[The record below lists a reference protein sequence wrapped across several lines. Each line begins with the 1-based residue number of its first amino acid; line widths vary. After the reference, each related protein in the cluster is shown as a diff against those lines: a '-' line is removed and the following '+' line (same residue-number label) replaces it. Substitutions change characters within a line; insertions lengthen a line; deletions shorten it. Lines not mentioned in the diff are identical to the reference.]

1 MKQTLLGILLT
12 FTVSLF
18 SQSDELL
25 HFRVIN
31 SSNKQEISFAK
42 IANRTENSQFLCDE
56 KGDVFITVSD
66 SSIIKISAIGF
77 HDYYYFHKADQ
88 MISSLTI
95 PLIQKVYELEEFTM
109 SPYPTVALFKH
120 AFEKLD
126 IEDTSAMIASLFPF
140 GMIKPIVVNDLINAQ
155 DAVSVSFTSPISGIY
170 NMFSQRAKSTK
181 KLKQL
186 KRLDHYNLKV
196 YKRYNPTIVE
206 RITGVS
212 EPTKL
217 AELMAFC
224 KPSDNYILAATDYEI
239 AVFILNC
246 YERFLISEE

>member
-1 MKQTLLGILLT
+1 MKQILLGVLLL
-12 FTVSLF
+12 FTISLF
-18 SQSDELL
+18 AQSDELI

-31 SSNKQEISFAK
+31 STDKQEISFAK
-42 IANRTENSQFLCDE
+42 IADRTENSQFLCDE
-56 KGDVFITVSD
+56 KGDAFITISD

-95 PLIQKVYELEEFTM
+95 PLIPKVYELEEYTM
-109 SPYPTVALFKH
+109 APYPTVALFKH
-120 AFEKLD
+120 AFENLY
-126 IEDTSAMIASLFPF
+126 IEDTSAMIANLFPF
-140 GMIKPIVVNDLINAQ
+140 GMIKPIVVNDLNAQ

-196 YKRYNPTIVE
+196 YKRYNPMIVE
-206 RITGVS
+206 RITGVT
-212 EPTKL
+212 EPEIL
-217 AELMAFC
+217 AELMEFC

-239 AVFILNC
+239 AVFVLNC
-246 YERFLISEE
+246 YERFLISGE